1 MKIRRSYSVDGDVY
15 EKFLDYAK
23 DNSLNI
29 SQFIQNA
36 MMTKIGMEKKSAERK
51 RKEAAGVVLNE

>member
-1 MKIRRSYSVDGDVY
+1 MDGDVY

-36 MMTKIGMEKKSAERK
+36 MMSKMGMEKKSVERK
-51 RKEAAGVVLNE
+51 KKEAVVVVQE